1 MPPQLSLQKKIL
13 TRDELTAHVQDA
25 RERNLRIVQCH
36 GCFDIVHPGHIRHL
50 EFASR
55 QGDILLV
62 SITGDPHI
70 AKGTGRPLIPEH
82 LRAENLAALNFV
94 DWVCIDE
101 NPTAL
106 EIVESV
112 QPDIYLKGREY
123 EGNNDPRFLAEKRAV
138 ERGGGRVVFSSG
150 DVVFSSSAL
159 ISHMHDAMDPFS
171 ARLRQLGSV
180 HDLRPSTLDSI
191 VRKFSQMRVVVIGDT
206 IIDTYVQCERPEVA
220 SEGPILSLR
229 PLEEISYD
237 GGAAVVCSHLAEM
250 GAQVQFVTVLPDDDR
265 SNAMIERLEGRG
277 VHVRRVLG
285 DQPIMEKQR
294 FLVNQQKVMKLD
306 RGRPIAMDEQQRKQL
321 VMHAV
326 DAVGC
331 ADLAGGETSEA
342 ADAVIMTDFAQGML
356 TPAILTRLVRRLR
369 PHVQCL
375 AGDVSG
381 RRANLMHLRNMD
393 LVCPSEQE
401 IRDAVGDYAQGLG
414 AVVWRWFEM
423 TGTRHGMVTLGQ
435 DGVIAF
441 SRLDDDDRDSSD
453 GWQRRLTSE
462 HIPAL
467 GPPAI
472 DQLGCG
478 DAMLSA
484 ATLARCAGADL
495 VQAAYLG
502 SIAASIEARTLGNT
516 PISTMALRNDWQRL
530 SAIHLQTSTAAT
542 SM

>member
-13 TRDELTAHVQDA
+13 SRDELLDRVRDA
-25 RERNLRIVQCH
+25 RERGLRIVQCH

-106 EIVESV
+106 QIVEAV

-123 EGNNDPRFLAEKRAV
+123 EGNNDPRFMAEKRAV
-138 ERGGGRVVFSSG
+138 ERGGGKVVFSSG
-150 DVVFSSSAL
+150 DVIFSSSAL
-159 ISHMHDAMDPFS
+159 ISHMHDAIDPFS
-171 ARLRQLGSV
+171 ARLRQLGHV
-180 HDLRPSTLDSI
+180 HDLRPSTLESI
-191 VRKFSQMRVVVIGDT
+191 VQQFSKMRVVVIGDT

-220 SEGPILSLR
+220 AEGPILSLR
-229 PLEEISYD
+229 PLEEVSYD
-237 GGAAVVCSHLAEM
+237 GGAAIVCNHLAEM
-250 GAQVQFVTVLPDDDR
+250 GAQVHFVTVLPDDDR
-265 SNAMIERLEGRG
+265 GNELVERLESRG
-277 VHVRRVLG
+277 IQVSRVLSE
-285 DQPIMEKQR
+285 QPIIEKQR
-294 FLVNQQKVMKLD
+294 FLVDQQKVMKLD
-306 RGRPIAMDEQQRKQL
+306 RGRPIAMDEQQRKEL
-321 VMHAV
+321 VCHAIE
-326 DAVGC
+326 AVGC
-331 ADLAGGETSEA
+331 ANLREGEHDDQL
-342 ADAVIMTDFAQGML
+342 ADAVILTDFAQGML

-423 TGTRHGMVTLGQ
+423 TGTRNGMVTLGQ

-441 SRLDDDDRDSSD
+441 SRLDDDDEDSSE
-453 GWQRRLTSE
+453 GWQRRLKSE

-516 PISTMALRNDWQRL
+516 PISAANLRHDWRRLGAL
-530 SAIHLQTSTAAT
+530 HLQTSAA
-542 SM
+542 M